1 MWRELIALRG
11 ETGDDDPV
19 FRSTKDGTLDASRPH
34 PIVKAGRR
42 EPGCWPGGVREG

>member
-1 MWRELIALRG
+1 LWRELIALRG

-19 FRSTKDGTLDASRPH
+19 FRSTKDGTLDASRAH